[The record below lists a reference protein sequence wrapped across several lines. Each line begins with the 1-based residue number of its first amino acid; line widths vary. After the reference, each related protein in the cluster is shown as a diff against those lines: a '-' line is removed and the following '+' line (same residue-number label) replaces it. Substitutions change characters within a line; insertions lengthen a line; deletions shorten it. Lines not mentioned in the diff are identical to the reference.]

1 METFLIQTISVV
13 MSKNTNEKKKVG
25 TNFDFTTGYL
35 IKKYFTISINF
46 KIRISQVIAKI
57 EMKQRSLNR
66 IGQCLKGQIQI

>member
-1 METFLIQTISVV
+1 

-57 EMKQRSLNR
+57 EMKQRILNR
-66 IGQCLKGQIQI
+66 IGHCLKGQIQI